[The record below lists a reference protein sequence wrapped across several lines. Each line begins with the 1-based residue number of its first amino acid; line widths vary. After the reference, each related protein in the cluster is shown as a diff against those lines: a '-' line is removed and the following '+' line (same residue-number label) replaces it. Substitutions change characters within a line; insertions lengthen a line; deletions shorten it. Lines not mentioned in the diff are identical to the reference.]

1 MIYEIP
7 PLLFFY
13 IASRQSSIMHEKLAQ
28 SIPLIDEKINVIL
41 TKLFENLEAKVQAEN
56 VRDITRRGVASDIKE
71 VGEALNALATGLDN
85 YRKVSREISR
95 GITED
100 ANSY

>member
-1 MIYEIP
+1 M
-7 PLLFFY
+7 
-13 IASRQSSIMHEKLAQ
+13 
-28 SIPLIDEKINVIL
+28 
-41 TKLFENLEAKVQAEN
+41 EAKVQAEN
-56 VRDITRRGVASDIKE
+56 VRDITLRGVASDIKE